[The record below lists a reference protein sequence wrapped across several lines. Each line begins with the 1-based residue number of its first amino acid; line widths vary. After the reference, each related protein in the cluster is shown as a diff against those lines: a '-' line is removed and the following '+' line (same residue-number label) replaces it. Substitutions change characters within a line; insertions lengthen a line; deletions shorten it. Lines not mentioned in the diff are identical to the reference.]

1 MANATDRALSGRLQ
15 GMAEGL
21 DEVLEKFYGS
31 RVGFVLILAPFDQ
44 PQTEVQYV
52 SNCKREDGA
61 DLIRKLFERWQL
73 FLPDVPT
80 HEKQ

>member
-1 MANATDRALSGRLQ
+1 MKAADRKLSGTLQ

-52 SNCKREDGA
+52 SNTAREDGVL
-61 DLIRKLFERWQL
+61 LIRKLFERWQQN
-73 FLPDVPT
+73 LPDIPT